1 MAGVRTR
8 RASFWFLAALVAA
21 LLAVWLLLSQE
32 EGNLQ
37 VDVDRVGVDLSLEEV
52 HLVQGEGG
60 ELQWELTADQA
71 TYVKD
76 QSLAR
81 LVNPRFTFFPGQGN
95 QTVNQNVNQTVRVEA
110 PFGEVEQARD
120 RVSLWPEVTAS
131 FGDYVFQ
138 SQRLDYRG
146 SDQNVVFSG
155 DVSVTRP
162 GMELDS
168 EQASLALDTRR
179 ITASG
184 NVRVVLS
191 QESDYE

>member
-1 MAGVRTR
+1 MAGVRRR
-8 RASFWFLAALVAA
+8 RALFWFLAALLAA
-21 LLAVWLLLSQE
+21 MLAAWLLFSQE
-32 EGNLQ
+32 GGDLQ
-37 VDVDRVGVDLSLEEV
+37 VDVDRVGVDLSLEDV

-81 LVNPRFTFFPGQGN
+81 LVSPRFTFFPGQG
-95 QTVNQNVNQTVRVEA
+95 NQTVRVEA

-120 RVSLWPEVTAS
+120 RVGLWPQVTAT
-131 FGDYVFQ
+131 FEDYVFQ
-138 SQRLDYRG
+138 SQRLDYLG
-146 SDQNVVFSG
+146 SDQSAVFSG
-155 DVSVTRP
+155 NVNVKRP

-191 QESDYE
+191 QESHYE